1 MSTIGFIKRGLDFA
15 HRALADARNGTD
27 EQLHFVPPNGS
38 HSIAW
43 CLWHTARVEDLIINS
58 RILKEPT
65 IWNETW
71 AKRTGLPADGLG
83 VGQSDADAQKIH
95 IDDMGAFVQGGRI
108 EIGGE
113 LPCNTSGGMLS
124 ESYMQSWN
132 HQPELVRQLRGG
144 LGRRQVEGAE
154 VAQYVHDVAGKCKS
168 LIYTRG
174 G

>member
-1 MSTIGFIKRGLDFA
+1 M
-15 HRALADARNGTD
+15 
-27 EQLHFVPPNGS
+27 
-38 HSIAW
+38 
-43 CLWHTARVEDLIINS
+43 
-58 RILKEPT
+58 
-65 IWNETW
+65 
-71 AKRTGLPADGLG
+71 
-83 VGQSDADAQKIH
+83 
-95 IDDMGAFVQGGRI
+95 QGGRI

-144 LGRRQVEGAE
+144 LGNRQVQGAE

-174 G
+174 A

>member
-1 MSTIGFIKRGLDFA
+1 MRHTSPSPCASTTTALSTTAGMRSSSVASPTPDSSSVHLLASREGFGFCKA
-15 HRALADARNGTD
+15 AEAGT
-27 EQLHFVPPNGS
+27 V
-38 HSIAW
+38 
-43 CLWHTARVEDLIINS
+43 
-58 RILKEPT
+58 
-65 IWNETW
+65 
-71 AKRTGLPADGLG
+71 
-83 VGQSDADAQKIH
+83 
-95 IDDMGAFVQGGRI
+95 VQGGRI

-144 LGRRQVEGAE
+144 LGNRQVQGAE

-174 G
+174 A